1 MIGIILLVCS
11 IQLIVV
17 EVEEVQ
23 HLKDEQANIFH
34 LYEFSKYEEAMYVI
48 KDDWTLEILKELT
61 EFDGL
66 AQRKQQTSTLSA
78 SQNVTVN
85 HRAILQYVISEECFG
100 EGSASHF
107 IPI

>member
-1 MIGIILLVCS
+1 MIGIILLVCG
-11 IQLIVV
+11 IQPVVV

-23 HLKDEQANIFH
+23 CIKDEQAKIFH

-48 KDDWTLEILKELT
+48 KDDWTLEIPKELT
-61 EFDGL
+61 EFSGL

-85 HRAILQYVISEECFG
+85 HRAILRYVISEECFG